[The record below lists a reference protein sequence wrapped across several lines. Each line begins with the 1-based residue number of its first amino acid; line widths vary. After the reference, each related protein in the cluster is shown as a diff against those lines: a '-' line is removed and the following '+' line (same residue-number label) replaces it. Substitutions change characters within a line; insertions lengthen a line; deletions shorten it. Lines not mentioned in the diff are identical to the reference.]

1 MLMRPLARLIAAGS
15 AGTLLL
21 VLGVAPAAAQNTGIY
36 VGVGAGQSRTDF
48 CDDFGIPGPN
58 CDDKDTGIKIF
69 GGYNFTQNFG
79 LEAGWIDLGEVKVS
93 GPGGSAS
100 VEVDG
105 FQFAA
110 VGTYP
115 INPQFSIFGKIGVYM
130 WDASLKS
137 TIGVSAS
144 DDGTD
149 LMFGAGVGWNFTPNL
164 TLRAEWERFDLDD
177 VDADLLSASIV
188 FRF

>member
-1 MLMRPLARLIAAGS
+1 MLMR
-15 AGTLLL
+15 LL
-21 VLGVAPAAAQNTGIY
+21 VKVTSTASAAVMLLAVSVGPAAAQGTGPY
-36 VGVGAGQSRTDF
+36 VGLGVGQATTDL
-48 CDDFGIPGPN
+48 CDDLGIPSSN

-69 GGYNFTQNFG
+69 GGYNFNQNFG
-79 LEAGWIDLGEVKVS
+79 LEVGWIDLGEVKVT

-105 FQFAA
+105 FQLAA

-130 WDASLKS
+130 WDASVSS
-137 TIGVSAS
+137 TVGISGS

-164 TLRAEWERFDLDD
+164 ALRAEWEHFDFDD
-177 VDADLLSASIV
+177 NGADLLSASIV